1 MDKFN
6 TLTMLLYAILM
17 CCSFIFTINII
28 FLKLNSHGKHSRG
41 WFICNCSL
49 VVFSLA
55 AVLYVGSLF
64 YEIHKYSEEPIDN
77 DIVVTLYDDS
87 VYDSK
92 FLTEV
97 KESYQDKK
105 SWETYYDAVKVTVKV
120 PEPTLEDL
128 VITVLTH
135 DVGRLFSIKK
145 EYLNRT
151 ELYDVDGVL
160 SINKYEDVTVAEINN
175 FYFEGGEL
183 VSEHNGLEY
192 SIRVAVDT
200 SSIKDNKI
208 QKYKIIESK
217 YLETMEG

>member
-87 VYDSK
+87 VYNSK

-97 KESYQDKK
+97 KASYQDKK
-105 SWETYYDAVKVTVKV
+105 SWETYYDSVKVTVKV
-120 PEPTLEDL
+120 P
-128 VITVLTH
+128 
-135 DVGRLFSIKK
+135 
-145 EYLNRT
+145 
-151 ELYDVDGVL
+151 
-160 SINKYEDVTVAEINN
+160 EINN

-183 VSEHNGLEY
+183 ALEHDGLEY